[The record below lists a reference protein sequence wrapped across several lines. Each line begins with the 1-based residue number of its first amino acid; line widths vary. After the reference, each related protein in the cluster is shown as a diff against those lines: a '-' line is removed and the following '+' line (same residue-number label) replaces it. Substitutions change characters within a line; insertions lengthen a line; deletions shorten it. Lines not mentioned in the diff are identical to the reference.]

1 MCAVAVIVVV
11 APPRSF
17 AQAPAASDQ
26 AAVPAPAPKAHAR
39 AKSEPKG
46 EASAAEIEF
55 WSTIENSANPA
66 DFEASLET
74 HPNGTDPALAR
85 RHTAVVV
92 NVVVTR
98 HDAA

>member
-1 MCAVAVIVVV
+1 MFVV

-17 AQAPAASDQ
+17 AQAPAAPDQ
-26 AAVPAPAPKAHAR
+26 AAAVPAPAPKAHAR
-39 AKSEPKG
+39 AKSEPKF
-46 EASAAEIEF
+46 EASAAEIEI

-92 NVVVTR
+92 NVVGTR
-98 HDAA
+98 HDVP